1 MLIKTTAISTSPQN
15 NKNRSVTISL
25 IVSVVIAIALFI
37 VLIIYPKLIKYYFIS
52 YRLVTDSQIR
62 NNLLNTMSMCF
73 YPCIILAYFALYS
86 LIKLLLNIKND
97 DIFIMSNVK
106 HLGCLSW
113 YCFGVCLITL
123 LGVIFCHSMFA
134 LLVISTASGFIGMII
149 RVIKIVFEKAVK
161 IQTENDLTI

>member
-1 MLIKTTAISTSPQN
+1 MN
-15 NKNRSVTISL
+15 NKNRSVIISL
-25 IVSVVIAIALFI
+25 VISVLIAVALFA
-37 VLIIYPKLIKYYFIS
+37 VLIVYPKLIKYYFIS
-52 YRLVTDSQIR
+52 YRLVTDLQVLNHLI
-62 NNLLNTMSMCF
+62 NTMNMCF

-106 HLGCLSW
+106 HLSCLSW

-134 LLVISTASGFIGMII
+134 LLVISAASGFIGMII